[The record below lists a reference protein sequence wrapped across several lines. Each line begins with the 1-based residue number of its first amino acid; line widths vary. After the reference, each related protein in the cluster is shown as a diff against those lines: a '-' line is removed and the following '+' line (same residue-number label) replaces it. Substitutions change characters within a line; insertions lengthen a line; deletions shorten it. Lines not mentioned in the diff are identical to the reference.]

1 MHLIGIM
8 PCRNESWVI
17 GLSLRAALLYCDDVI
32 VLLHA
37 CTDHTSEIVYDVGD
51 EHPGRVHVI
60 SETCMDWPEMG
71 HRQRLL
77 EEARKR
83 KATHVAI
90 VDADEILTGNLLPTI
105 RDQIKQMPPGGV
117 LHVGMPCI
125 WRGLNQYRVDR
136 CIWSNRYDLALAFC
150 DRPDL
155 TWAPTNGYDH
165 HCREPHGS
173 RVALRAYGM
182 DGGVMHLQ
190 WASWR
195 RLVAKHALYKCIER
209 IKYPE
214 KPVGAIER
222 LYSLALDERGLETR
236 ATPAAWWAPYERIRP
251 YIDMGAVPWQE
262 SEVRRLWKLH
272 GADKFDGLSLF
283 GIVGE
288 PVCG

>member
-1 MHLIGIM
+1 MNLIAIM
-8 PCRNESWVI
+8 PARNEAWII
-17 GLSLRAALLYCDDVI
+17 GASLRAALLWCDEVV

-37 CTDHTSEIVYDVGD
+37 CTDHTSEIVCEVGN

-60 SETCMDWPEMG
+60 AETCVDWPEMG

-90 VDADEILTGNLLPTI
+90 VDADEILTGNLLPAI
-105 RDQIKQMPPGGV
+105 RMQIQQMAPGGM

-125 WRGLNQYRVDR
+125 WRGLDQYRVDR
-136 CIWSNRYDLALAFC
+136 SIWANRFDLALAFG
-150 DRPDL
+150 DRSDL

-173 RVALRAYGM
+173 HVGLRAYGLA
-182 DGGVMHLQ
+182 GGVMHLQ

-195 RLVAKHALYKCIER
+195 RVVAKHALYKIIER
-209 IKYPE
+209 IKYPQ

-222 LYSLALDERGLETR
+222 LYSLALDERGLQTEQ
-236 ATPAAWWAPYERIRP
+236 TPAEWWAPYERIRP
-251 YIDMGAVPWQE
+251 YIDRGAEPWQE
-262 SEVRRLWKLH
+262 SECRRLWKAH
-272 GADKFDGLSLF
+272 GRDTFSGLDLF
-283 GIVGE
+283 GV
-288 PVCG
+288 VD